1 MKNKYFSPDSV
12 QKRIEEK
19 IEKYTRAFK
28 DEAVKNTLA
37 KMPKNQETL
46 SIIEAELETVVAN
59 MPGDSSRE
67 QWHNFTQGIN
77 LIIGANVNDRK
88 QAEGAIKT
96 LEQDELSIDIDKD
109 LD

>member
-59 MPGDSSRE
+59 MPE
-67 QWHNFTQGIN
+67 IQVENNGITSLKV
-77 LIIGANVNDRK
+77 LI
-88 QAEGAIKT
+88 
-96 LEQDELSIDIDKD
+96 
-109 LD
+109 